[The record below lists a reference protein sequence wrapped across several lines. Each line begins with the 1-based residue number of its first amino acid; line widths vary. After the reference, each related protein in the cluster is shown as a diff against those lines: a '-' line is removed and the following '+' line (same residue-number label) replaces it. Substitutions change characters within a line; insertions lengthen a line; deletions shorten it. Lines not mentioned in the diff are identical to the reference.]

1 MQPHD
6 LEGIRDQRRRLPEGG
21 GAHSRTS
28 EPARTKPKGGNGF
41 HDVGFALYRLHP
53 SGTEETR
60 PKVTQNSPSKTSD
73 SWTFFSNHG
82 HVLFCLHR
90 DPDIRL
96 KVVATQVG
104 ITERAVQKIVAE
116 LEEAKIVKR
125 KRVGRR
131 NHYEIRKRS
140 KLRHPIE
147 SHRTVAD
154 LLDFVH

>member
-1 MQPHD
+1 
-6 LEGIRDQRRRLPEGG
+6 
-21 GAHSRTS
+21 
-28 EPARTKPKGGNGF
+28 
-41 HDVGFALYRLHP
+41 
-53 SGTEETR
+53 
-60 PKVTQNSPSKTSD
+60 
-73 SWTFFSNHG
+73 
-82 HVLFCLHR
+82 VLFCLHR

-96 KVVATQVG
+96 KEVATQVG